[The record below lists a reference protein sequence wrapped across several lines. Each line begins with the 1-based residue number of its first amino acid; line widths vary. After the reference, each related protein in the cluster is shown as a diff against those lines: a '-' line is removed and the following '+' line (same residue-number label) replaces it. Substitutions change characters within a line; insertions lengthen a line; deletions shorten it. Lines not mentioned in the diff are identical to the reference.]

1 MISPI
6 CGISKRNTNECTCKT
21 ETDSQ
26 IQKTNYWLPNSR
38 GKREGKLEHKTN
50 TYKIDK
56 QRGYIIYHREL
67 LPLSYNNF

>member
-26 IQKTNYWLPNSR
+26 IQKTNYWLPNSK

-56 QRGYIIYHREL
+56 Q
-67 LPLSYNNF
+67 